1 MTARASRRAYTVSA
15 GILSA
20 VDIRE
25 NVPLAPL
32 TTFQVGGPAR
42 YFVEAQSEPDVR
54 AAVEQARSR
63 GLPLFVLGGGSNLVI
78 ADSGFPGL
86 VLKVAL
92 TGVSEQR
99 QKGKVI
105 FEVGAGEDWDSFV
118 ARAVAG
124 ECAGLECLSGIPGT
138 VGGTPVQNVGAYGQ
152 EVKDTI
158 TSVRVLE
165 VGSGEVRELSNA
177 ECGFRYRSTMFNTT
191 GRGRY
196 IVLRV
201 TFTLASGGRPHIAY
215 ADLKKYFEGRRDPP
229 TLSET
234 REAVRRVR
242 LSKAMLIVPGD
253 DDCRSAGSFFKNPVL
268 SQEKCA
274 EVEAAA
280 ARLGQTL
287 PKWPAEGNRV
297 KIPAAWLVEQ
307 AGFRKGFTRG
317 PVGISR
323 KHALAIINRGT
334 ATAADI
340 VALKDEVQK
349 AVLGSFG
356 IELQPEPVF
365 VGFDPA

>member
-1 MTARASRRAYTVSA
+1 M
-15 GILSA
+15 
-20 VDIRE
+20 DIQE

-42 YFVEAQSEPDVR
+42 YFVEAQSEPAVR
-54 AAVEQARSR
+54 AAVEHAASHS
-63 GLPLFVLGGGSNLVI
+63 LPLLVLGGGSNLVV
-78 ADSGFPGL
+78 ADAGFPGL
-86 VLKVAL
+86 VLKMGL
-92 TGVSEQR
+92 TGVTETR

-118 ARAVAG
+118 SRAVAG
-124 ECAGLECLSGIPGT
+124 ECAGIECLSGIPGT

-158 TSVRVLE
+158 TSVRVLD
-165 VGSGEVRELSNA
+165 VSSGEVKELSNA

-191 GRGRY
+191 ARGRY

-201 TFTLASGGRPHIAY
+201 TFLLASGGKPHLAY
-215 ADLKKYFEGRRDPP
+215 ADLKNYFALAGRKDPP
-229 TLSET
+229 TLAET
-234 REAVRRVR
+234 REAVRRIR

-253 DDCRSAGSFFKNPVL
+253 DDSRSAGSFFKNPVV

-280 ARLGQTL
+280 ARLNQTL
-287 PKWPAEGNRV
+287 PSWPGEGNRV
-297 KIPAAWLVEQ
+297 KIPAAWLVEH
-307 AGFRKGFTRG
+307 AGFPKGFTRG

-323 KHALAIINRGT
+323 KHSLAIVNRGN

-340 VALKDEVQK
+340 VAFKDDVQTR
-349 AVLGSFG
+349 VLGEFG
-356 IELQPEPVF
+356 IELVPEPVF
-365 VGFDPA
+365 VGFQTAPGAP